1 MQFCT
6 AHSLARRGRVAHVL
20 PRARRGGILLELL
33 LAIAMFAGAATFT
46 MSALRSAL
54 DGVRRAELRA
64 RACDLAASKLA
75 QLDAGL
81 VSASELRGSADG
93 GSGGAG
99 SASSDTPLAAA
110 DDLSVEVVLLPSAS
124 VSLARARATVYDN
137 SGAEPVVIGVYEQSI
152 DLGERTRGSKR

>member
-1 MQFCT
+1 MHRCT
-6 AHSLARRGRVAHVL
+6 AHSLAPRRRVVL
-20 PRARRGGILLELL
+20 GVLRARRGGILLELL

-81 VSASELRGSADG
+81 VSASELSGS
-93 GSGGAG
+93 S
-99 SASSDTPLAAA
+99 SASNESSSTPSAGA

-137 SGAEPVVIGVYEQSI
+137 SGIEPVIISVYEQSI
-152 DLGERTRGSKR
+152 DLGERTRGAKP

>member
-1 MQFCT
+1 MMKGG
-6 AHSLARRGRVAHVL
+6 RRGANAPVVTSTLGLFVTQATISHNDG
-20 PRARRGGILLELL
+20 AGGDEIVT
-33 LAIAMFAGAATFT
+33 I
-46 MSALRSAL
+46 
-54 DGVRRAELRA
+54 GV
-64 RACDLAASKLA
+64 
-75 QLDAGL
+75 
-81 VSASELRGSADG
+81 GSSIADG

-99 SASSDTPLAAA
+99 SASSDTPLAGA

>member
-1 MQFCT
+1 
-6 AHSLARRGRVAHVL
+6 
-20 PRARRGGILLELL
+20 
-33 LAIAMFAGAATFT
+33 

-99 SASSDTPLAAA
+99 SASSDTRLADA

-152 DLGERTRGSKR
+152 DLGERTRGSKQ